1 MYFWRVLEDV
11 IVVVPTAICGVNP
24 VFLGGSKGVT
34 GAVVLYHVLLLDP
47 PRIPLSPTP
56 RRDSMDS

>member
-1 MYFWRVLEDV
+1 M
-11 IVVVPTAICGVNP
+11 VVPTDICGVNP